1 MTENKKFPQLNPKPN
16 FSSIEQSVLEIWKRD
31 NTFRESVEKK
41 VNEEFVFYDGP
52 PFANGLPHYGHLLTG
67 FVKDIIPRFQ
77 TMLGK
82 KVDRRFGW
90 DCHGLPAEM
99 ESEKELGL
107 SGRAEIINFGVEK
120 FNDHCQTS
128 VMKYTKEWEK
138 SVDRQARWVDFEN
151 DYKTMDLSYMESVI
165 WAFKELWKKGLIY
178 EKDRVMPY
186 SWKAETPISNF
197 ETRLDDSYRE
207 REDPAVT
214 VKIHLINNE
223 NFQNTSILIWTTTPW
238 TLPSNLGIAVNENLD
253 YLLMSNNKEDLIIG
267 EFALKKYQEDL
278 EEFKVK
284 RRLKG
289 SDLLGLQYRPLFEYF
304 SNTKNAFRIFSGEFV
319 NTEEGTG
326 IVHMAPGFGEEDQI
340 TCEANGI
347 ETVCP
352 VDSQGKFTSEVKDY
366 AGLLVFDANVKIIER
381 LQSEGMLVR
390 CENYKHN
397 YPHSWRTDEPLIYKA
412 LNSWYVEVSSFKERM
427 VELNDQI
434 NWIPDHI
441 KNGAFGKWLSG
452 ARDWSISRNRFWGT
466 PIPVWK
472 SDNPKYPRVDVYGSL
487 DEIEKDFGV
496 RPDNL
501 HRPYIDELTRLNPDD
516 PTGKSTMR
524 RVEEVFDCWFES
536 GSMPFAQ
543 VHYPFEN
550 KQWFESHFPADF
562 IVEYIAQTRGWF
574 YTLMVLSTALFDEPP
589 FLNAIGHGVVV
600 DENGS
605 KLSKRL
611 QNYPSPDLVWNKYGA
626 DALRWF
632 LVSSPI
638 LRGQNLIMDR
648 TGSGI
653 DSALRQVIVPLWN
666 AVYFFNL
673 YSNLEN
679 YNPKMIY
686 QAELS
691 IDKYILSKSKKL
703 SESVCESLSNY
714 DITESCALV
723 FEFIDILNNW
733 YIRRSRNRFWGK
745 ANTVEARSAYD
756 TLFTALNIL
765 LKTSAPLMPL
775 ISEELFGN
783 LNEGRSVHLEDWP
796 DVSKIDSDDNLINSM
811 DDIRRIVSSALS
823 IRKLNKVRVRQPL
836 SELTIEAENGDWIED
851 YYSLIKEEVNVKSIS
866 LDSSSQKE
874 YEVQLKINPKL
885 LGPRIGKKV
894 QECIEKA
901 KNGDWTQNEGIVVV
915 AGLELLEGEFSL
927 EPINSNDLS
936 SQSVDY
942 TDYVVRLDLEITSDL
957 RNEGIVRDIIRAVQ
971 NVRREKH
978 LDVSDHIDLK
988 IVKNDALSLV
998 IKPYEKFI
1006 RNQVLAKSI
1015 TFGEIK
1021 KLDFEDLIQELDVG
1035 FFISRSD

>member
-289 SDLLGLQYRPLFEYF
+289 SDLLGLQYQPLFEYF
-304 SNTKNAFRIFSGEFV
+304 SNTKNAFKIFSGEFV

-352 VDSQGKFTSEVKDY
+352 VDSQGKFTSDVKDY
-366 AGLLVFDANVKIIER
+366 AGLLVFDSNVKIIER

-589 FLNAIGHGVVV
+589 FLNAIGHGVVI

-703 SESVCESLSNY
+703 SESVYESLSNY

-745 ANTVEARSAYD
+745 ANTAEARSAYD

-765 LKTSAPLMPL
+765 LKTSAPLIPL
-775 ISEELFGN
+775 ISEELFRN

-796 DVSKIDSDDNLINSM
+796 DVSKIDPDDNLINSM

-836 SELTIEAENGDWIED
+836 SELTIEAKNGDWIED
-851 YYSLIKEEVNVKSIS
+851 YFSLIKEEVNVKSIS
-866 LDSSSQKE
+866 LDNSSQKE

-901 KNGDWTQNEGIVVV
+901 KNGDWTQNEGIVIV

-971 NVRREKH
+971 NVRREKR

-988 IVKNDALSLV
+988 IVKNDELSLV
-998 IKPYEKFI
+998 IKPYEEFI

-1015 TFGEIK
+1015 TFSEIR
-1021 KLDFEDLIQELDVG
+1021 KLDFEDIIQELDVG
-1035 FFISRSD
+1035 FLISKSD